1 MVTLPIQRIILYKHG
16 VGYFE
21 RHGTVKGQTLRL
33 NFPRHAMDDILKS
46 LIVLDRGSGQVVN
59 LDFETPENRE
69 ELIAKGSI
77 HLSYE
82 HSLLDL
88 LRDLRGRHI
97 RCTLAEEPETNV
109 EGLIIGL
116 DTKPNSDNAST
127 DNPQQQTTLS
137 IYQPDHHSVRIVA
150 LDSIKILALLDD
162 AAAAD
167 LSYFLRASQSDED
180 RRNATLH
187 LSKGDHDLLVG
198 YIAPAPAW
206 RVSYRML
213 VDKQDEKQ
221 ESEQSTPSDKRQAT
235 PTDSANAP
243 SESPNTAY
251 TVLLQ
256 GWGLFD
262 NQLDENLENVYLT
275 LVAGMPVSFR
285 YRLYEPKTPQRPLV
299 EDEERTVTAPIAFD
313 SAPPP
318 APAQVAKTMGMREES
333 EEYAAMHLSPPELET
348 DEFVYP
354 QESPT
359 SGMYLR
365 DAIHDDME
373 GSIQVDAIGGEHG
386 ALFAY
391 HVSHPISVARG
402 LSAMVPILSHTL
414 PCQRD
419 LLYNKH
425 KLPDHPVVSLRI
437 TNSTGLTLERGPV
450 TVLEHGDYA
459 GEAIVPFTRDQ
470 SEMIVPYA
478 VEMGITVEEQ
488 IKREQHMA
496 QIRVSNHYM
505 QIQEYQL
512 LHTTYHLTSTLAD
525 TIDVVIEHTPGNE
538 YELFNTPKPDE
549 HSASFVRWRI
559 ACVPNTRT
567 VFEVH
572 ERKMNYRYEEIRGL
586 SQRKLRDYLKNNF
599 LDKTTYNAL
608 EDVLKTYTQI
618 EDAQSRI
625 QQIER
630 ERQAIY
636 KHQKQIQGNLGPLGQ
651 KGKEG
656 ELRTRYVQELTHLE
670 DQLGTL
676 ATEEKQLHAQI
687 ESLEQENQK
696 KLDTMGTKGAS

>member
-1 MVTLPIQRIILYKHG
+1 MVTVPIQRIILYKHG

-21 RHGTVKGQTLRL
+21 RHGTVKGPTLRL

-46 LIVLDRGSGQVVN
+46 LIVLDRSSGQIVN

-77 HLSYE
+77 HLSHT

-97 RCTLAEEPETNV
+97 RCTLAEEPEATI

-116 DTKPNSDNAST
+116 DTRPSTDNAGT
-127 DNPQQQTTLS
+127 NNPQQQTTLS
-137 IYQPDHHSVRIVA
+137 IYQPDQHNVRIIP
-150 LDSIKILALLDD
+150 LDSIKNFALLDD

-187 LSKGDHDLLVG
+187 LSKGEHDLLVG

-213 VDKQDEKQ
+213 VEKNTEKQ
-221 ESEQSTPSDKRQAT
+221 AAT
-235 PTDSANAP
+235 PTNSADAQSNLTDS
-243 SESPNTAY
+243 EY

-262 NQLDENLENVYLT
+262 NQLEENLENVYLT

-318 APAQVAKTMGMREES
+318 APARAAKTMSLREQS
-333 EEYAAMHLSPPELET
+333 EEYAAMPFSQPALEA

-354 QESPT
+354 QESPA
-359 SGMYLR
+359 SSMYLR
-365 DAIHDDME
+365 DADYDDME
-373 GSIQVDAIGGEHG
+373 DSIQVDAIGGEHG

-414 PCQRD
+414 LCQRD

-425 KLPDHPVVSLRI
+425 KLPDHPVVSLRL

-450 TVLEHGDYA
+450 TVLEQGDYA
-459 GEAIVPFTRDQ
+459 GEAIVPFTRD
-470 SEMIVPYA
+470 SSDMIVPYA
-478 VEMGITVEEQ
+478 VEMGIRVEEQ
-488 IKREQHMA
+488 IKRERHMSHINV
-496 QIRVSNHYM
+496 QNKYV
-505 QIQEYQL
+505 QIQEYHM
-512 LHTTYHLTSTLAD
+512 LHTTYHLTSTLSE
-525 TIDVVIEHTPGNE
+525 TVEVVVEHSPGNE
-538 YELFNTPKPDE
+538 YELFDTPDPDE
-549 HSASFVRWRI
+549 KSASFVRWRI
-559 ACVPNTRT
+559 ACISNTRT

-572 ERKMNYRYEEIRGL
+572 ERKMDYRYEEIREL
-586 SQRKLRDYLKNNF
+586 SQRNLKDYLKNKF

-608 EDVLKTYTQI
+608 EDVLKTYAQI
-618 EDAQSRI
+618 EKAQSRI
-625 QQIER
+625 RQIER
-630 ERQAIY
+630 ERQALY
-636 KHQKQIQGNLGPLGQ
+636 KHQKQIQGNLEPLGQ

-656 ELRTRYVQELTHLE
+656 ELRMRYVQELNTLE

-676 ATEEKQLHAQI
+676 ATEEKQLHQKI
-687 ESLEQENQK
+687 ESLEQEAQK
-696 KLDTMGTKGAS
+696 KLDTIGSKGTS